1 MTCHF
6 AMEAYGT
13 KLAIRQNYFYH
24 LLTGIIQNVIIF
36 KTFIIISFSP
46 EQFN

>member
-6 AMEAYGT
+6 AMEAYRT

-24 LLTGIIQNVIIF
+24 LLKGIIQNVIIF
-36 KTFIIISFSP
+36 KTFIVISFFP
-46 EQFN
+46 

>member
-6 AMEAYGT
+6 AMEAYQT
-13 KLAIRQNYFYH
+13 KLAIRQNFYH

-36 KTFIIISFSP
+36 KTLKIISFFP
-46 EQFN
+46 